1 MTTTLTATE
10 DFKNVI
16 NACITALQT
25 DDNARQNSDFRHNLR
40 IAALIYGTNEEVRVD
55 RNTNVIKNILAAI
68 GYTAKDTERWFEA
81 LEVQYGLREAVSFDA
96 PALVA
101 A

>member
-16 NACITALQT
+16 EDCK
-25 DDNARQNSDFRHNLR
+25 NSSGIEFRKNLR
-40 IAALIYGTNEEVRVD
+40 IASIIFGTNEEVR
-55 RNTNVIKNILAAI
+55 TQANVNEIAALLVSI
-68 GYTAKDTERWFEA
+68 GYTARDTERWFEA
-81 LEVQYGLREAVSFDA
+81 LEVQFGLREAVSFDA